1 MKQRQREASAK
12 NGCLSFFL
20 FGSLQNSHFPAEEL
34 FGKGRQF
41 VMWELP
47 VFVELHF
54 GLGDLAPA
62 TLPLLGNV
70 TFCV

>member
-20 FGSLQNSHFPAEEL
+20 FGSLQYAHFTAEEFL
-34 FGKGRQF
+34 GKGRQF
-41 VMWELP
+41 VVRQLS

-54 GLGDLAPA
+54 RLGDLAPA
-62 TLPLLGNV
+62 ALPLLGNV